1 MLSEHLEFKMP
12 KISYSY
18 YKILLLS
25 SIYNKCGREDEQI
38 FKEEESIKI
47 FKSVALITDIE
58 EYQKI
63 YNHT

>member
-1 MLSEHLEFKMP
+1 MP
-12 KISYSY
+12 KISYSC

-25 SIYNKCGREDEQI
+25 NIYNKCGREYEQI
-38 FKEEESIKI
+38 SKEEESIKI

>member
-1 MLSEHLEFKMP
+1 MP
-12 KISYSY
+12 KISYSC

-25 SIYNKCGREDEQI
+25 SIYNKYGREYEQI
-38 FKEEESIKI
+38 SKEEESIKI

>member
-1 MLSEHLEFKMP
+1 MP
-12 KISYSY
+12 KISYSC

-25 SIYNKCGREDEQI
+25 SIYNKCGREYEQI
-38 FKEEESIKI
+38 SKEEESIKI

>member
-1 MLSEHLEFKMP
+1 MP
-12 KISYSY
+12 KIYSC

-25 SIYNKCGREDEQI
+25 SIYNKCGREYEQI
-38 FKEEESIKI
+38 SKEEESIKI

-58 EYQKI
+58 EFQKI